1 MSEFNQLAR
10 RLEHVLSDFAN
21 SISNGMTF
29 EPSDFGTAAHAVA
42 QEVLM
47 MGLVFGHNITREI
60 AISELTN
67 SEAALSKSFGT
78 HVVESVAEAVVDE
91 CEDVLFLEDDHE

>member
-29 EPSDFGTAAHAVA
+29 EPSDFGTTAHDVA

-60 AISELTN
+60 AISELAG

-91 CEDVLFLEDDHE
+91 CEDVLFLEDE

>member
-10 RLEHVLSDFAN
+10 RLEHVLADFAN

-29 EPSDFGTAAHAVA
+29 ETSDFGNAAHDVA

-47 MGLVFGHNITREI
+47 MGLVFGHNITYDI
-60 AISELTN
+60 AVGELSN
-67 SEAALSKSFGT
+67 PEGALSKSFGA
-78 HVVESVAEAVVDE
+78 HVVEAVATAVVDE
-91 CEDVLFLEDDHE
+91 CVDVLFLEED